1 VRRGQTIALDP
12 DEGLLAVDDD
22 RDRAVVAGIAAL
34 EPGFSLVT
42 LWYGDGADLTDA
54 ERLARLVQEAWPAV
68 EEVEVRHG
76 GQPHYRYLVSA
87 E

>member
-1 VRRGQTIALDP
+1 
-12 DEGLLAVDDD
+12 VDDD
-22 RDRAVVAGIAAL
+22 RDRAVVAGIGAQA
-34 EPGFSLVT
+34 GSVIT

-54 ERLARLVQEAWPAV
+54 ERLARLVQGTWPAV